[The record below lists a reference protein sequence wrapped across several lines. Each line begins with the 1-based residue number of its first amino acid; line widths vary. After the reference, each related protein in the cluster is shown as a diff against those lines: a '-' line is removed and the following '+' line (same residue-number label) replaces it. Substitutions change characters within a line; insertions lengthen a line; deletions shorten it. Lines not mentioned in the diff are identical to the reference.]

1 MKHYLANLGIAET
14 NAMQQDYLA
23 DQSLFSILLS
33 NTGSGKT
40 LAFLLKTIQIL
51 EQEKESKAVLIL
63 SPTRELAKQI
73 QQVIQHMR
81 LPYSSLVCYGG
92 HSFKNEQ
99 LQFRQQPRIVV
110 ATPGR
115 ILDHYQRGTEGLDAF
130 SHLVIDEYD
139 KTLALGFL
147 GELSEI
153 MRFSAR
159 IRSVQLISATVIDRL
174 PDFLENFPYT
184 THDFLSEN
192 RPEITYFKVGATEN
206 DKLKALALLL
216 LTLENEPALVFCTHR
231 EACERL
237 AQHLR
242 EYGKATAVFHGG
254 LEQDD
259 RQLALFKFK
268 SESVDCLVCSDLA
281 SRGLDI
287 PDIRHIIHYQFP
299 HSFEDFTHR
308 NGRTARM
315 ASTGKVYLIHSENEP
330 LPEYTGV
337 LPLQPFVLPENFKDY
352 PETRWTTL
360 FANIGRKDKIRK
372 TDLVGFLTQELKIG
386 FEKIGTI
393 EIFDT
398 FIYLAVDR
406 HFFDENKSLFNE
418 SFKLKKNR
426 FKIRPSR

>member
-1 MKHYLANLGIAET
+1 MKQYLANLGIPET
-14 NAMQQDYLA
+14 NPMQQAYLA
-23 DQSLFSILLS
+23 DKSPFSILLS

-40 LAFLLKTIQIL
+40 LAFVLKTLHIL
-51 EQEKESKAVLIL
+51 EKSEAQDTVLIL

-73 QQVIQHMR
+73 QQVIQAMR
-81 LPYSSLVCYGG
+81 IPYGSLVCYGG

-99 LQFRQQPRIVV
+99 LQFTQQPRIII

-115 ILDHYQRGTEGLDAF
+115 ILDHYTRGTAGLQNFD
-130 SHLVIDEYD
+130 HLVIDEYD

-147 GELSEI
+147 NELSEI
-153 MRFSAR
+153 MRFGPKLK
-159 IRSVQLISATVIDRL
+159 SVQLVSATIIERL
-174 PDFLENFPYT
+174 PDFLEQHSYV
-184 THDFLSEN
+184 THDFLEEN
-192 RPEITYFKVGATEN
+192 RPEITYYKVSATEN

-216 LTLENEPALVFCTHR
+216 LALGNEPTLVFCTHR
-231 EACERL
+231 DACERL

-268 SESVDCLVCSDLA
+268 SESVDCLICSDLA

-287 PDIRHIIHYQFP
+287 PEIKHIVHYQFP
-299 HSFEDFTHR
+299 HSLEDFTHR

-315 ASTGKVYLIHSENEP
+315 ASSGNVYLIHSENEP
-330 LPEYTGV
+330 LPEYTHV
-337 LPLQPFVLPENFKDY
+337 LPLQPYILPENFTDY
-352 PETRWTTL
+352 PEPRLTTL

-372 TDLVGFLTQELKIG
+372 TDLVGFLTQELKIS

-406 HFFDENKSLFNE
+406 QFFHENTSLFNE

>member
-1 MKHYLANLGIAET
+1 MKQYLSNLGIEEL
-14 NAMQQDYLA
+14 NAMQQAYLA
-23 DQSLFSILLS
+23 DSSPFSILLS

-40 LAFLLKTIQIL
+40 LAFVLKTLQIL
-51 EQEKESKAVLIL
+51 EQEKDQGTVLIL

-73 QQVIQHMR
+73 QQVIQNMR

-99 LQFRQQPRIVV
+99 LQFTQQPRIIV

-115 ILDHYQRGTEGLDAF
+115 ILDHFQRGTPGLAAF

-147 GELSEI
+147 SELSDI
-153 MRFSAR
+153 MKFSAA

-174 PDFLENFPYT
+174 PDFLEDHPYT
-184 THDFLSEN
+184 THRFLSEN
-192 RPEITYFKVGATEN
+192 LPEITYYTVGATEN

-216 LTLENEPALVFCTHR
+216 VALGSEPALIFCTHR
-231 EACERL
+231 EACERI
-237 AQHLR
+237 AQHLS
-242 EYGKATAVFHGG
+242 EYGKVTAVFHGG

-268 SESVDCLVCSDLA
+268 SEAVDCLVCSDLA

-287 PDIRHIIHYQFP
+287 PEIKHIIHYQFP
-299 HSFEDFTHR
+299 HTLEDFTHR

-315 ASTGKVYLIHSENEP
+315 SASGKVYLVHSENEP
-330 LPEYTGV
+330 LPEYTKV
-337 LPLQPFVLPENFKDY
+337 LPLQHFALPPEFTDY
-352 PETRWTTL
+352 PEPQYITL
-360 FANIGRKDKIRK
+360 FTNIGRKDKIRK
-372 TDLVGFLTQELKIG
+372 TDLIGFLTKELHIG
-386 FEKIGTI
+386 FENIGTI

-398 FIYLAVDR
+398 FCYLAVKQD
-406 HFFDENKSLFNE
+406 FFRKNASIFNE